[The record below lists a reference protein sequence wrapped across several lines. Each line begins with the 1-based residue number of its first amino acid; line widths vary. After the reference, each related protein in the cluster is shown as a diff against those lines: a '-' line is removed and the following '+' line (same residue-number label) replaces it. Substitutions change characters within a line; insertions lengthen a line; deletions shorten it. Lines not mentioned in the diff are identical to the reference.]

1 MLFSIEKEKLS
12 RLLYLANSIVEKK
25 NTMPILANILLS
37 LKKDKLQF
45 SVTNLEVSLFA
56 EVDVESKDTGNTT
69 VDAKVFYEI
78 VRELPNEKV
87 TLKLIEDKRLEVKC
101 GKSLFK
107 INTSSADEFPK
118 VAGITL
124 KNPVSIDA
132 TLLYEMFDKT
142 SYAVSTDE
150 GRQNIN
156 GVYVE
161 LLNSNNENN
170 LRFVSTDGHR
180 LAIIERPVTGFNEFR
195 PVIVPRRAIGEIK
208 KILEG
213 NDGAA
218 KLELGESFITFES
231 RGVTLGVRLVD
242 GQYPDYSQ
250 VVPTKCSTTVNVNRD
265 DFLAAIRRTSLMT
278 TEKNKA
284 VRIGVYGNTLTVS
297 SSSQEFGEAS
307 DAIEV
312 EKTGNDLD
320 IGFCARYVQ
329 ELLASMDS
337 NQQVVMKL
345 DGNLAPGLFTQA
357 DNESYTCIVMPMRF
371 E

>member
-1 MLFSIEKEKLS
+1 MLFTIEKEKLS
-12 RLLYLANSIVEKK
+12 RLLYLANSIVERK

-37 LKKDKLQF
+37 LKKNKLQF
-45 SVTNLEVSLFA
+45 SVTNLEVSLFS
-56 EVDVESKDTGNTT
+56 EVEVESKDTANIT

-78 VRELPNEKV
+78 TRELPNDKV
-87 TLKLIEDKRLEVKC
+87 TLKLIDDKRLEVTC
-101 GKSLFK
+101 GKSVFK
-107 INTSSADEFPK
+107 INTASADEFPK

-124 KNPVSIDA
+124 TNPVSIDA

-161 LLNSNNENN
+161 LLNTKGNNN

-180 LAIIERPVTGFNEFR
+180 LAIIDRPVQGFNEFR
-195 PVIVPRRAIGEIK
+195 PVIVPRKAVAEIK
-208 KILEG
+208 KILEA
-213 NDGAA
+213 NDGVT
-218 KLELGESFITFES
+218 KVELAESFITFES
-231 RGVTLGVRLVD
+231 RGVILGVRLVD

-250 VVPTKCSTTVNVNRD
+250 VIPNKCTTTVRVKRD

-297 SSSQEFGEAS
+297 SASQEFGEAS
-307 DAIEV
+307 DVLDV
-312 EKTGNDLD
+312 EKEGKDVD

-337 NQQVVMKL
+337 NQEVIMKL
-345 DGNLAPGLFTQA
+345 DGNLAPGLFTQSDSDA
-357 DNESYTCIVMPMRF
+357 YTCIVMPMRF